1 MDEYSIFKDVL
12 GATQASN
19 PQWYAQL
26 TSHLSENQGKAL
38 TEVITL
44 ANQRVA
50 AKESKVIEQQGGE
63 LFRERDERDR
73 KLILTPSQVI
83 SSLKLRSQERST
95 LAHRQPL
102 PSANREMP
110 AAGLKF

>member
-1 MDEYSIFKDVL
+1 MTCCLVCLLYCKTLSQEKVNKGAAGSGFKINATIEDEGDEDDDDDEEDCPVDEYSIFKDVL
-12 GATQASN
+12 GAIQASN

-50 AKESKVIEQQGGE
+50 AKESKVIE
-63 LFRERDERDR
+63 
-73 KLILTPSQVI
+73 
-83 SSLKLRSQERST
+83 
-95 LAHRQPL
+95 
-102 PSANREMP
+102 
-110 AAGLKF
+110 

>member
-12 GATQASN
+12 GAIQASN

-63 LFRERDERDR
+63 HFREKETRER
-73 KLILTPSQVI
+73 
-83 SSLKLRSQERST
+83 E
-95 LAHRQPL
+95 
-102 PSANREMP
+102 N
-110 AAGLKF
+110 

>member
-12 GATQASN
+12 GAIQASN

-63 LFRERDERDR
+63 KVQVEGE
-73 KLILTPSQVI
+73 KIILISI
-83 SSLKLRSQERST
+83 SGYQFAQATVPGAFNFGAPTTSPFGK
-95 LAHRQPL
+95 
-102 PSANREMP
+102 
-110 AAGLKF
+110 